1 MLGHA
6 GPHARSQELADFTTQ
21 PRVLVLSLMA
31 LACGTFGVASAWVL
45 LRLIALVTNIA
56 YHGQLSTQPGLISL
70 STLGNW
76 SILIPVAGS
85 IIVGFMARYGTEKIR
100 GHGIPEALEAILIG
114 QSRIDATTAVLKPL
128 SSAVAIG
135 TGGPFGAEG
144 PIIMTGGALGWLFA

>member
-56 YHGQLSTQPGLISL
+56 YHGELSTRPGLISL

-85 IIVGFMARYGTEKIR
+85 IIVGFMARYGTEK
-100 GHGIPEALEAILIG
+100 PT
-114 QSRIDATTAVLKPL
+114 ATCLLAKERP
-128 SSAVAIG
+128 
-135 TGGPFGAEG
+135 
-144 PIIMTGGALGWLFA
+144 